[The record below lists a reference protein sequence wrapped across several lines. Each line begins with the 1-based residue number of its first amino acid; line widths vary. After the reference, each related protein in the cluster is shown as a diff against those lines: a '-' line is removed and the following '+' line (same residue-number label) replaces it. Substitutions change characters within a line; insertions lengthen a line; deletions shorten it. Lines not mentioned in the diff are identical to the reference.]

1 MSVNNIERKS
11 FGATVSSEAEGIIEA
26 IVSVF
31 GNTDK
36 ANEVVMPGAF
46 AASLARKLPKGVWAH
61 NWSTPVSK
69 TLEAREVA
77 AGEHNAKSPGLYIKA
92 AFNLDTQRGREAYSD
107 IKFGIIDEFSIGY
120 RVVKEQINNENDTR
134 ELIELELFEWSPVL
148 VGMNPS
154 TELLSIKGPAM
165 LANPAY
171 PVDPATEPATFAY
184 QADYVQATISAF
196 IARGKTLHAFRA
208 KEGRVIST
216 ANRGRI
222 SACVE
227 AIRGM
232 QGLADDLEALLIISE
247 PGPAKATEAEVRAVY
262 AEYLRTVT
270 SDIGR

>member
-1 MSVNNIERKS
+1 MSNIERKQ
-11 FGATVSSEAEGIIEA
+11 FGATVTTEAEGIIEA

-46 AASLARKLPKGVWAH
+46 TASLGRKLPKGVWAH
-61 NWSTPVSK
+61 RWELPIAK
-69 TLEAREVA
+69 TLEARETD
-77 AGEHNAKSPGLYIKA
+77 KGLYVKGQ
-92 AFNLDTQRGREAYSD
+92 FNLDTQAGREAYSN

-134 ELIELELFEWSPVL
+134 ELLELELFEWSPVL

-165 LANPAY
+165 LANPAFT
-171 PVDPATEPATFAY
+171 VDPATEPATFAY

-196 IARGKTLHAFRA
+196 IARGKTLRTIRE